1 MRKSLIVLAFA
12 SALASPAAL
21 ADENPQGPAAQA
33 NQSSAQQPVKDVSL
47 EQGPLDEVVCEVRE
61 IPVTGT
67 RISRKREVCR
77 TRREWLQDRQNGQDT
92 LKKVQEMGRTSNGIK
107 GASGG

>member
-1 MRKSLIVLAFA
+1 MRSRLLAVAFA
-12 SALASPAAL
+12 YALAAPIGV
-21 ADENPQGPAAQA
+21 ADDSQA
-33 NQSSAQQPVKDVSL
+33 NPPTAQQPAKDVSL
-47 EQGPLDEVVCEVRE
+47 EQGPLDEVVCEVRDY
-61 IPVTGT
+61 PVTGT

-107 GASGG
+107 GAGGG